1 MDEMVK
7 RKKRERWMVICPR
20 MLKEHLY
27 GWYPAVN
34 GDSKMSTY
42 LTECLY
48 RNQRPKSCR
57 PFNSGIPTIGGII
70 RQKTALQTE
79 LEMTPKEFLSRCKSA
94 PGSSRSS
101 SKPFVF
107 QRQSTFHRSQ
117 CREYRVPDQP
127 KRPSTCHVVS
137 SVQNKHLFNKTRS
150 PKRSEGL
157 VLTNEQLNQSR
168 KTPHNDVDFSSADH
182 RISQNDSPGN
192 SLTEAI
198 SKERCDDEKN
208 RISVLNY
215 EEGQE
220 ITLTCKKVRSLA
232 LKEAE
237 LYNPDSYR
245 QNLRKNGWLMQ
256 VEGNIFGL
264 KFHLKRV
271 QGSNLLENGTSWT
284 PHDYGKEF
292 SLLIIY
298 IFSFPLN
305 DGKDI
310 VIDTQTTAKGITP
323 VWCLAHYRRSKIVI
337 LNNGCG
343 NGTVIPK
350 ISGFHVASY
359 VSWSPVFKL
368 PLHSSQSP
376 LEIECQFGLCKDKCD
391 GILMFGVGNGSATV
405 HKENI

>member
-1 MDEMVK
+1 
-7 RKKRERWMVICPR
+7 

-34 GDSKMSTY
+34 GDSNMSTY

-264 KFHLKRV
+264 KQLPVRLPYWVPVEVRNTRTDPPVIHV
-271 QGSNLLENGTSWT
+271 
-284 PHDYGKEF
+284 
-292 SLLIIY
+292 
-298 IFSFPLN
+298 
-305 DGKDI
+305 KDSRPFFYNTI
-310 VIDTQTTAKGITP
+310 PSQPKTVSIA
-323 VWCLAHYRRSKIVI
+323 AHWNSETICRKHRESVLRSK
-337 LNNGCG
+337 
-343 NGTVIPK
+343 
-350 ISGFHVASY
+350 
-359 VSWSPVFKL
+359 
-368 PLHSSQSP
+368 
-376 LEIECQFGLCKDKCD
+376 
-391 GILMFGVGNGSATV
+391 
-405 HKENI
+405 